1 MPAETDDH
9 GYITTPSNAV
19 TPTGTSGQTV
29 THTSTQQHTHTQCHT
44 CSLSQTHTQ
53 ITQLHLRRQ
62 SHRNTDSVLCQR
74 QMVTVVFNHTV
85 TEKFTLSHTHC
96 HIAIHGDT
104 QSPQRRP
111 PGPQPDL
118 CRPTPSPAL
127 ISGSRASQAQ
137 LTSRRPWLW
146 KPAQRPETRD
156 VASQHPPRGGAGR
169 GLTLTG
175 PRVRL
180 GKHLAARN

>member
-1 MPAETDDH
+1 MSHTHTVALMQRDDTQLLQQRQSHITSYTCHTTQGHTSCHNYSYKIMPAETDDH

-53 ITQLHLRRQ
+53 IAQLHLRRQ

-85 TEKFTLSHTHC
+85 TVHTVTH
-96 HIAIHGDT
+96 T
-104 QSPQRRP
+104 V
-111 PGPQPDL
+111 
-118 CRPTPSPAL
+118 T
-127 ISGSRASQAQ
+127 
-137 LTSRRPWLW
+137 
-146 KPAQRPETRD
+146 
-156 VASQHPPRGGAGR
+156 
-169 GLTLTG
+169 
-175 PRVRL
+175 
-180 GKHLAARN
+180 